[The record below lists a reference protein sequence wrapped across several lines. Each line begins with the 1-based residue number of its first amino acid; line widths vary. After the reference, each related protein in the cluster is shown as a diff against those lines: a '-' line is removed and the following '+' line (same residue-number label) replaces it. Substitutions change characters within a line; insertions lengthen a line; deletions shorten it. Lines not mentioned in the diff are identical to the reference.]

1 VGRVSD
7 TRSKLHA
14 DPLLGRILGG
24 GVAAAEDASERILR
38 AAVQQIEDFGV
49 RRFTI
54 DDLARRVGLS
64 RVTIYRYFPRKEA
77 LIEEVL
83 LSELRRF
90 LADVDAVV
98 AGYDSLEDRSV
109 EGFVFA
115 LTFLREHRVLDRLLR
130 TEPELI
136 LPLLTT
142 HAAPVLEAG
151 RKYIE
156 YVARR
161 EAQESV
167 LPLSDR
173 DIATLS
179 ELLARSVLSFVLT
192 PESVMGLRDEAGIR
206 RFAERYIRPVIRA
219 FTR

>member
-1 VGRVSD
+1 MNV
-7 TRSKLHA
+7 KLPK
-14 DPLLGRILGG
+14 DPLLGKILGG
-24 GVAAAEDASERILR
+24 AAAAEEASERILR

-49 RRFTI
+49 RRFTV

-90 LADVDAVV
+90 LVDVDAVMTEF
-98 AGYDSLEDRSV
+98 DTLEDRSV
-109 EGFVFA
+109 EGFVFG
-115 LTFLREHRVLDRLLR
+115 LTFLREHTLLQRLLR

-142 HAAPVLEAG
+142 KGAPVVEAG

-161 EAQESV
+161 EATEAV
-167 LPLSDR
+167 LPVSDR
-173 DIATLS
+173 DIAVLS
-179 ELLARSVLSFVLT
+179 ELLARAVLSFVLT
-192 PESVMGLRDEAGIR
+192 PESVMGLRDEAEIR
-206 RFAERYIRPVIRA
+206 AFAERYLRPVIRA
-219 FTR
+219 FTADGVASG

>member
-192 PESVMGLRDEAGIR
+192 PESVMGLSDEAGIR